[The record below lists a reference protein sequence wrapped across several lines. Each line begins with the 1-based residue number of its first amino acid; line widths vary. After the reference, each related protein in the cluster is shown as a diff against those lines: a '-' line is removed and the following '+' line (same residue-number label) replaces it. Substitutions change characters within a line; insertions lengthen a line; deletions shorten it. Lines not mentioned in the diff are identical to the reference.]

1 MNMQLKQNIPA
12 ILDKLC
18 ALFDAELERQL
29 SVQRLCLAQGESAR
43 NSNLEEMQQHTEGLT
58 ILMDEALQAERVRI
72 EVLHFVV
79 EHFRLTSENHT
90 LSDLIAV
97 VPSPWNN
104 RLRTFQVSIK
114 SILTETQ
121 SIIEKYEGFMHRAA
135 EQLEESIY
143 SAVEHV
149 AGVPDGYSPDG
160 MESKGMRQPALLNT
174 VG

>member
-18 ALFDAELERQL
+18 ALFDAELERQI
-29 SVQRLCLAQGESAR
+29 SVQRMCLDQGEAAR
-43 NSNLEEMQQHTEGLT
+43 RSDMEKMQLHTESLT
-58 ILMDEALQAERVRI
+58 ILMDEALQAEKVRI
-72 EVLHFVV
+72 EILHFVV
-79 EHFRLTSENHT
+79 EHYRLAVEAHT

-97 VPSPWNN
+97 VPYPWND
-104 RLRTFQVSIK
+104 RLRKFQTQIK

-121 SIIEKYEGFMHRAA
+121 SIIESYEGFMHRAA

-149 AGVPDGYSPDG
+149 AGEPDGYSPDG
-160 MESKGMRQPALLNT
+160 MESKGMHQPALLNT